1 MSAKTDAFSP
11 FDQVLKE
18 APIGSPWVHGPG
30 VSGAAAEYRPD
41 YSTFENLL
49 SVPLLAGQ
57 SVGSGTFATPTDAWL
72 SHELRRAGFG
82 VDEVWPRPTRP
93 RILPRDV
100 ALLLDRLPSQLR
112 DDVRDRV
119 AAMPSVAPSDARILG
134 RAYDKQVDVAIS
146 RWDRGP
152 ELLISTKAMVS
163 GYGKNLGN
171 RFEEAY
177 GDAGNLR
184 SRYPLAAVGY
194 FFVQSAEIT
203 RTEPG
208 AFERTKDMMR
218 KLRELDG
225 TNGYTATG
233 LALVSWDPSDRAAG
247 ARIELD
253 AVPEDIAPAQFL
265 ATMVRRVLDV
275 TPVVHH
281 VEVRERLEGRDVPI
295 EITDEVEAI
304 VSDSPVEA
312 EDLHS

>member
-1 MSAKTDAFSP
+1 MSAKTDGFSAL
-11 FDQVLKE
+11 DGVLE
-18 APIGSPWVHGPG
+18 SAPTGSPWAHVAGSPARY
-30 VSGAAAEYRPD
+30 VPD
-41 YSTFENLL
+41 YATFARLL
-49 SVPLLAGQ
+49 SVPVLAGDA
-57 SVGSGTFATPTDAWL
+57 VGSGTFAKPIDAWL
-72 SHELRRAGFG
+72 AHELRRSGFEI
-82 VDEVWPRPTRP
+82 DEVWPRPTRP

-100 ALLLDRLPSQLR
+100 SVLLDKLPAQLSAQ
-112 DDVRDRV
+112 VRDRLL
-119 AAMPSVAPSDARILG
+119 AMPSVAPSDARILG

-184 SRYPLAAVGY
+184 SRYPLAAVGF
-194 FFVQSAEIT
+194 FFVQSAEVI
-203 RTEPG
+203 RSEPG

-233 LALVSWDPSDRAAG
+233 LALVSWDANEPDAG
-247 ARIELD
+247 VSVDLD
-253 AVPEDIAPAQFL
+253 AVPDDIGPAQFL
-265 ATMVRRVLDV
+265 STMVRRVLDV

-281 VEVRERLEGRDVPI
+281 VEVRERLEGRTVPI
-295 EITDEVEAI
+295 EITDEAEA
-304 VSDSPVEA
+304 VVADSPVDA